1 MVEGETGQVWVV
13 GRPWYVV
20 ATMPNAE
27 ELACRTIGRIGI
39 ETFVPQVRL
48 DFRLGRVEREVLRP
62 MFRNYVFATFDVA
75 DDGWHHVARCHG
87 VSRIITLADSGRAGT
102 PARLP
107 SAMVDALQARGPMDL
122 TRPKVQD
129 FQCGETVRIVE
140 GPFAQ
145 LLGKI
150 AALDSRGRCVLL
162 LRILGGDVRVQSRV
176 ARIAKQ

>member
-1 MVEGETGQVWVV
+1 MGEADEGGTWVA

-27 ELACRTIGRIGI
+27 ELACRTIGRLGI
-39 ETFVPQVRL
+39 ETFMPQVRL

-62 MFRNYVFATFDVA
+62 MFRNYVFVTFDLL
-75 DDGWHHVARCHG
+75 DDRWPHVARCHG
-87 VSRIITLADSGRAGT
+87 VSRIITLADSGRAGV

-107 SAMVDALQARGPMDL
+107 SDMVDILQARGPLDL
-122 TRPKVQD
+122 TRSKVHG
-129 FQCGETVRIVE
+129 FQCGETVRIVD

-145 LLGKI
+145 FLAKI
-150 AALDSRGRCVLL
+150 EALDSRGRCVLL
-162 LRILGGDVRVQSRV
+162 LRILGGEVRTHSGV